1 MVRKTKQEALV
12 TRRSILDAAEHLF
25 QAQGVS
31 RTSLHDIASAAGVT
45 RGAVYW
51 HFKNKAD
58 LFNAMMER
66 VCLPMEEA
74 GVQLGRDANAPALP
88 ALRAQLLGVLARVVR
103 DEQVR
108 RVVDI
113 ATSKIEYVAELDAVR
128 TRRLQIRSDY
138 LAHLE
143 RTLKLAQRRGEV
155 KAKPSARQ
163 MAIGIHALLDGLI
176 QNWMLEPA
184 AYPLR
189 TTGAAVFDVHLA
201 GLAAS

>member
-1 MVRKTKQEALV
+1 MVRKTKQEALA

-74 GVQLGRDANAPALP
+74 GAQLGRDATAAALP
-88 ALRAQLLGVLARVVR
+88 ALRAQLLDVLARVVR
-103 DEQVR
+103 DAQVQ

-128 TRRLQIRSDY
+128 TRRLQIRGEY
-138 LAHLE
+138 QAHLE
-143 RTLKLAQRRGEV
+143 RTLKLAQKRGEV
-155 KAKPSARQ
+155 KATPSARQ

-189 TTGAAVFDVHLA
+189 KTGAAVFDVHLA
-201 GLAAS
+201 GLVAS